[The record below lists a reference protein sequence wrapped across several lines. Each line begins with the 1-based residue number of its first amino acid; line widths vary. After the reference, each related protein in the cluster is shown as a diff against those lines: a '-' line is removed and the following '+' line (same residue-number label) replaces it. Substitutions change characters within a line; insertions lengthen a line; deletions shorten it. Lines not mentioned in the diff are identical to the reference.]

1 MTPYEA
7 TDAQSAPVSHQLGL
21 TYRGLTLSSLSSGVS
36 GYKLKGGTDGGGNT
50 SEHQANK
57 DVKSHLLGS

>member
-1 MTPYEA
+1 MTPYKA

-36 GYKLKGGTDGGGNT
+36 GYKLKGGTDGEGTPVNT
-50 SEHQANK
+50 RQTK
-57 DVKSHLLGS
+57 M